1 MQRELRIHGRTIQ
14 YMLRR
19 SWRVRQL
26 RIAVHHD
33 GRVVVTVPVR
43 VSAQA
48 AGQFLREKA
57 EWVKQKLEYFRKSSQ
72 DFQRNK
78 ELARQLV
85 MERIKFFNRFYGFR
99 FNQVRIRNQ
108 KTRWGSCSTLGNL
121 NFNYKIV
128 DLPKRMADYIIVH
141 ELCHLKQM
149 NHSPKFWKLVA
160 QTIPDYREIKKGLI
174 KNGLRLG

>member
-1 MQRELRIHGRTIQ
+1 
-14 YMLRR
+14 
-19 SWRVRQL
+19 
-26 RIAVHHD
+26 
-33 GRVVVTVPVR
+33 
-43 VSAQA
+43 
-48 AGQFLREKA
+48 
-57 EWVKQKLEYFRKSSQ
+57 
-72 DFQRNK
+72 
-78 ELARQLV
+78 
-85 MERIKFFNRFYGFR
+85 
-99 FNQVRIRNQ
+99 
-108 KTRWGSCSTLGNL
+108 LGNL